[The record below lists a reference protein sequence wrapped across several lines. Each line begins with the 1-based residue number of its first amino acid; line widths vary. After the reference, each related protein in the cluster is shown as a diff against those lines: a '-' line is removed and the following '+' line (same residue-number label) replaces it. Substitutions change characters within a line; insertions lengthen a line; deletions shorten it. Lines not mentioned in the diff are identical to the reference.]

1 MNCLKKLV
9 RIIKNSKRILI
20 ATHIDPDCDGLSAAL
35 SCGYFVKH
43 FKRKKAILFCHSSI
57 PSKYRFLLGEW
68 KFVRKIPEFDLL
80 IAVDSA
86 DLSRIFPDLN
96 YFRST
101 KLDSKTIIN
110 IDHHKSND
118 SFGELRIVKEEA
130 SSACEIIYQMFEKLR
145 IKVDKSLAEIF
156 YCGIYSDTGGFIY
169 PNTTKESLDIAAA
182 LIESGVKPGP
192 LVKKLNAKTLS
203 GTLLLSKV
211 LNTIEIKNGVGV
223 MYLTQ
228 DMLKRNRA
236 KMPDSEN
243 FVSFL
248 QAIKNVRVSFF
259 LREERE
265 GTRISLRSDGV
276 IDVDKLARKYG
287 GGGHRLA
294 AGIKIKKNINSAKQ
308 DILRAI
314 LKEIKKKA

>member
-1 MNCLKKLV
+1 
-9 RIIKNSKRILI
+9 
-20 ATHIDPDCDGLSAAL
+20 
-35 SCGYFVKH
+35 
-43 FKRKKAILFCHSSI
+43 
-57 PSKYRFLLGEW
+57 
-68 KFVRKIPEFDLL
+68 
-80 IAVDSA
+80 
-86 DLSRIFPDLN
+86 
-96 YFRST
+96 
-101 KLDSKTIIN
+101 
-110 IDHHKSND
+110 
-118 SFGELRIVKEEA
+118 
-130 SSACEIIYQMFEKLR
+130 
-145 IKVDKSLAEIF
+145 
-156 YCGIYSDTGGFIY
+156 
-169 PNTTKESLDIAAA
+169 
-182 LIESGVKPGP
+182 
-192 LVKKLNAKTLS
+192 VKKLNAKTLS

>member
-1 MNCLKKLV
+1 MNCLKRLV
-9 RIIKNSKRILI
+9 RIVKNSKRILI

-43 FKRKKAILFCHSSI
+43 FKRKKAILFCHSPI

-276 IDVDKLARKYG
+276 IDVDKLARQYG

>member
-1 MNCLKKLV
+1 MNYLRQLV

-20 ATHIDPDCDGLSAAL
+20 ATHFDPDCDGLSAAL
-35 SCGYFVKH
+35 SCAYLVKH
-43 FKRKKAILFCHSSI
+43 FKRKKPILYCCSPI
-57 PSKYRFLLGEW
+57 PSKYRFFLGGW

-86 DLSRIFPDLN
+86 DLSRIFPDSN
-96 YFRST
+96 YLRST
-101 KLDSKTIIN
+101 KLDSKTIVN

-156 YCGIYSDTGGFIY
+156 YCGIYSDTGGFVY

-182 LIESGVKPGP
+182 LIELGVKPGP

-211 LNTIEIKNGVGV
+211 LNTIEIKNGVAV

-276 IDVDKLARKYG
+276 IDVDKLARRYG

-294 AGIKIKKNINSAKQ
+294 AGIKIKKNIDTAKQ
-308 DILRAI
+308 EILRAI
-314 LKEIKKKA
+314 RKEIKKNA